1 MNFFK
6 SEYDRKEYIKNND
19 KFFNKISNI
28 HFRSLILHVKVKF
41 FIKTKIISLYDYII
55 YKFEE

>member
-6 SEYDRKEYIKNND
+6 SEDDIKEYIKNND

-28 HFRSLILHVKVKF
+28 HFRGLILHVKKVKF
-41 FIKTKIISLYDYII
+41 FIKQKL
-55 YKFEE
+55 